1 MSTTGGLPRDTSQL
15 LSVIDDRYTCPP
27 SPTIQQQ
34 MAITNLRN
42 LPHRQAYNLAWP
54 MIVSNLSIPLLGL
67 VDTAML
73 GHLDNPQ
80 FLGAVAVGTNILA
93 FVYWI
98 FSFLRMGTTSIIG
111 RAMGAGDNQLISDQA
126 ANYSLFAITIGL
138 LLVLFQGL
146 VLPIGVWLV
155 AQDTAISEIAL
166 SYCQIRIIGAP
177 AVMLTYVIVG
187 LFIGLHN
194 TKVPLLITVTANLT
208 NIILDYLFIVVLGK
222 AAIGAA
228 IATVMAEYLGLF
240 IALTL
245 SFRHFRALN
254 LPKPHAEG
262 IFAFQRWKH
271 LIAYNRDLFIRTS
284 ALLFAFN
291 FFIAQGAAQGVDVLA
306 ANALLMQ
313 LMLFV
318 AFGLDGYAH
327 AAEAMAA
334 RALGQHNLEAFYQ
347 ACWATLLSAIVIACG
362 YTVFFVLSKNWL
374 IALLTDI
381 PTVTTLAKTYY
392 LWIIL
397 IPLASVWCYLLDGIF
412 IGAGKTGIMRNWMLI
427 AVFGVFLPLW
437 SWVGQNS
444 NHGLWLSFVAFNFF
458 RGASLAVLFLQ
469 ITKGNKWCS

>member
-1 MSTTGGLPRDTSQL
+1 
-15 LSVIDDRYTCPP
+15 
-27 SPTIQQQ
+27 
-34 MAITNLRN
+34 MALTNLSN

-93 FVYWI
+93 FVYWV

-111 RAMGAGDNQLISDQA
+111 RALGAGNTQLISDQA
-126 ANYSLFAITIGL
+126 TNYGLFAMTIGL
-138 LLVLFQGL
+138 LLVLFQGV
-146 VLPIGVWLV
+146 VLPLGVWLV
-155 AQDTAISEIAL
+155 VKDSAISEIAL

-194 TKVPLLITVTANLT
+194 TKVPLLITVTANVT
-208 NIILDYLFIVVLGK
+208 NIVLDYLFIVVLGK
-222 AAIGAA
+222 AAVGAA
-228 IATVMAEYLGLF
+228 IATVVAEYLGLL
-240 IALTL
+240 IAVTL
-245 SFRHFRALN
+245 CLRHFRVLN
-254 LPKPHAEG
+254 LPKPRFEG
-262 IFAFQRWKH
+262 IFAFQRWKD

-291 FFIAQGAAQGVDVLA
+291 FFTAQGAAQGADVLA
-306 ANALLMQ
+306 ANAVLMQ

-334 RALGQHNLEAFYQ
+334 KALGQQNLEAFFR
-347 ACWATLLSAIVIACG
+347 ACWATLLSASVIAFG
-362 YTVFFVLSKNWL
+362 YTAFFIFSRNWL

-381 PTVTTLAKTYY
+381 PSVTVLAKTYY

-412 IGAGKTGIMRNWMLI
+412 IGAGKTGTMRNWMLI

-437 SWVGQNS
+437 AVFGQDS
-444 NHGLWLSFVAFNFF
+444 NHGLWLSFVMFNFF
-458 RGASLAVLFLQ
+458 RGASLAVSFLLM
-469 ITKGNKWCS
+469 TKHNKWYA